1 MGKIILSQ
9 NVTLD
14 GITEDPTGG
23 QGFKHGGWFDD
34 VMAIDREA
42 WAAVEFAEAK
52 TASALLMGRGTDE
65 YFGVRWNDAP
75 GEWADTLRAVP
86 KYVVS
91 STSTR
96 TVWQNG
102 TVLAGEVTE
111 EVKQLKDRIDG
122 NILVYGS
129 RPLVKTLLEND
140 LVDELRLFVF
150 PVVLGEGRPIFAS
163 LSDKVSVRR
172 VGVREIGQ
180 GLIHQTYQVV
190 R

>member
-1 MGKIILSQ
+1 MGKIIISE

-23 QGFKHGGWFDD
+23 QGFRHGGWFEIG
-34 VMAIDREA
+34 MATDREA

-52 TASALLMGRGTDE
+52 TASALLLGRGTDA
-65 YFGVRWNDAP
+65 YFGARWNDLP

-91 STSTR
+91 STLKQ

-102 TVLAGEVTE
+102 TVLTGDVIE
-111 EVKQLKDRIDG
+111 EVKLLKDRIEGD
-122 NILVYGS
+122 IVVYGS
-129 RPLVKTLLEND
+129 RPLVQALLDND
-140 LVDELRLFVF
+140 LVDEIRLFLF
-150 PVVLGEGRPIFAS
+150 PVIVGEGDSLFAS
-163 LSDKVSVRR
+163 LRDQVTLRR
-172 VGVREIGQ
+172 GTTQVVGN
-180 GLIHQTYQVV
+180 GLVHQTYEVV